1 MKKLLHYIYHFFYLA
16 LNWNPLLAI
25 FITWHEAKRG
35 TKYGIN
41 TIKRAELKSLTIH
54 EGDISKSSPYEA
66 VNYYML
72 ENLLENFRKLFPEEK
87 TLTDV
92 GCGKGRV
99 LVVAAHYGFTHITGI
114 DFAKELCEEA
124 NRNVK
129 SIKADFPAVN
139 FKIIWDDV
147 LRTPLTANDK
157 VFFLFNPF
165 DKEIMEKFVEKIERS
180 LKDYPRTIYFIYVNP
195 RHADVLLERNFKVV
209 YQVKKMKLLEGL
221 IAIKRA
227 V

>member
-35 TKYGIN
+35 AKYGIN
-41 TIKRAELKSLTIH
+41 TIKRAELKRLTIPD
-54 EGDISKSSPYEA
+54 GDISKSSPYEA

-87 TLTDV
+87 NLTDV

-124 NRNVK
+124 NRNVE

-165 DKEIMEKFVEKIERS
+165 DKEIMEKFVEKAERS
-180 LKDYPRTIYFIYVNP
+180 LKDHPRTIYFIYVNP
-195 RHADVLLERNFKVV
+195 GHADVLLERNFKVV

>member
-1 MKKLLHYIYHFFYLA
+1 M
-16 LNWNPLLAI
+16 LAI

-35 TKYGIN
+35 SKYGIN
-41 TIKRAELKSLTIH
+41 TIKRTELKGLTIP

-72 ENLLENFRKLFPEEK
+72 ETLFENFRKLFPEEK
-87 TLTDV
+87 SLTDL

-99 LVVAAHYGFTHITGI
+99 LVVAAHYGFTDITGI

-124 NRNVK
+124 ARNVK
-129 SIKADFPAVN
+129 SIKTDFPAVN

-147 LRTPLTANDK
+147 IRVPLTAINN

-165 DKEIMEKFVEKIERS
+165 NKEILEKFVEKVEQS
-180 LKDYPRTIYFIYVNP
+180 LQDHPRAVYFIYVNP
-195 RHADVLLERNFKVV
+195 KHADVLLKKNFKVV
-209 YQVKKMKLLEGL
+209 YHVKKMKFLEGL

-227 V
+227 G